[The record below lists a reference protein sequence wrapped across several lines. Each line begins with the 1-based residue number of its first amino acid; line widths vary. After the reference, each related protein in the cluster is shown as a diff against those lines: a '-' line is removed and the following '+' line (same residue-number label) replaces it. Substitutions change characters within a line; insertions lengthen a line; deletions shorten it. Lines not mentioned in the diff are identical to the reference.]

1 MGGQQNTVQ
10 NLKVLQTDPEN
21 GLVVVN
27 GECRIPERISLQHD
41 ANYVL
46 GAVSGPKGTLV
57 FIQDA
62 LKKAWPTVPDSPEPV
77 AIDIEL
83 NKPVDAKIPA

>member
-27 GECRIPERISLQHD
+27 GECRISERMSSRQN
-41 ANYVL
+41 ANNIL

-62 LKKAWPTVPDSPEPV
+62 LKKAWPTVPDAPEPV
-77 AIDIEL
+77 TIDVES
-83 NKPVDAKIPA
+83 KQAVDAQIPA